1 MHTADDF
8 KQLAKQTSNGQ
19 LRTRYLALYHF
30 KKGETRTQIAAY
42 LGVARGSV
50 NTWVSNYLAH
60 GLEGLQSKP
69 SPGRPCQLSVSQRE
83 QIAHFIKE
91 NAVKKEGGRLIAQDV
106 RQYISDTF
114 QIDYQLRNV
123 YRIMDALGF
132 SWITSRSKHPKQ
144 SQQTQDTFKKNFLLE
159 TILHTPG
166 HLPLDRVD
174 VWFQDEARFG
184 QQNQTSRI
192 WAAKGSRPRVVKQ
205 QQFDYGYVFG
215 AVCPSN
221 GNTQALISPLVNKEV
236 MKQHLK
242 LISEAT
248 EPGRHAVVVM
258 DGAGWHTIDTASPFT
273 NVSLLK
279 LPPYSPELNPM
290 EQVWQWLRQ
299 RCLSNRVFR
308 GYEEI
313 VEQVSRAWNT
323 FIADVERVKNLC
335 WREWIKLVN

>member
-30 KKGETRTQIAAY
+30 KNGETRTQIATY

-114 QIDYQLRNV
+114 QIYYQLRNV

-144 SQQTQDTFKKNFLLE
+144 SQQTQDTFKKFPAGNDPS
-159 TILHTPG
+159 H
-166 HLPLDRVD
+166 
-174 VWFQDEARFG
+174 
-184 QQNQTSRI
+184 SRSSSS
-192 WAAKGSRPRVVKQ
+192 GSR
-205 QQFDYGYVFG
+205 
-215 AVCPSN
+215 
-221 GNTQALISPLVNKEV
+221 
-236 MKQHLK
+236 
-242 LISEAT
+242 
-248 EPGRHAVVVM
+248 
-258 DGAGWHTIDTASPFT
+258 
-273 NVSLLK
+273 
-279 LPPYSPELNPM
+279 
-290 EQVWQWLRQ
+290 
-299 RCLSNRVFR
+299 
-308 GYEEI
+308 
-313 VEQVSRAWNT
+313 
-323 FIADVERVKNLC
+323 
-335 WREWIKLVN
+335 